1 MSGYTIEGEG
11 GFFARNLHWASN
23 KHWTSP
29 LCGDTSA
36 TLNTHVAESRK
47 RANKNYNRSTLTNA
61 LTTKHK
67 ILDIK
72 GGLDKGLC
80 YTYVQLASS

>member
-1 MSGYTIEGEG
+1 MREIFTGRQINIGHPRSVAI
-11 GFFARNLHWASN
+11 R
-23 KHWTSP
+23 
-29 LCGDTSA
+29 A

-47 RANKNYNRSTLTNA
+47 RANKNYNLSTLTNA

-80 YTYVQLASS
+80 YTYVQLANR